1 MQQPP
6 DALPPCADGAVD
18 RATNTTTHQEAG
30 PIVPQMPLL
39 VLLERMQEALPPP
52 GVAFT
57 LPLSRGLL
65 EAAIERVKQ
74 SGQNEQQKGS

>member
-1 MQQPP
+1 MKRPP

-30 PIVPQMPLL
+30 PIVPQMPLP

-52 GVAFT
+52 GVAFA

-65 EAAIERVKQ
+65 LAAIERIK
-74 SGQNEQQKGS
+74 EAAR